1 MSMDPKMIQ
10 EILKLVNKSDLT
22 EVEIEQKDF
31 RLRIKR
37 SGVEGGTHLLA
48 PAELQTYTMPALQ
61 APVVQLPATTQTQA
75 AVPAAPA
82 AEAAAAPAATPADAA
97 PATGGKTYTITS
109 PMIGTFYRRPG
120 PDKEAFVKVGDTI
133 SQGQVVCI
141 IEAMKLFNEIESDV
155 SGKIV
160 QMLVEDSSPVEYEQ
174 PLFVVELS

>member
-37 SGVEGGTHLLA
+37 SGAEGGTHLLA
-48 PAELQTYTMPALQ
+48 PAELQAYTMPALQ
-61 APVVQLPATTQTQA
+61 APVAQLPAATQSPATT
-75 AVPAAPA
+75 PAAPA
-82 AEAAAAPAATPADAA
+82 AEASAA
-97 PATGGKTYTITS
+97 GGKTYTITS

-141 IEAMKLFNEIESDV
+141 IEAMKLFNEIEADV

-160 QMLVEDSSPVEYEQ
+160 QILVEDSSPVEYEQ

>member
-22 EVEIEQKDF
+22 EVEIEQQDF

-37 SGVEGGTHLLA
+37 SVEGTAHLLA

-75 AVPAAPA
+75 AAPAAPA
-82 AEAAAAPAATPADAA
+82 AEASAAPADAA